1 MSILTLGPAGTYSH
15 RVSLSFSDDI
25 EFRNSVTAIVKDV
38 SDGTFD
44 KGIIPV
50 ENSIEGSVTES
61 LSSLVVHEVAVL
73 EEVVA
78 PIKHA
83 LLAQSTTFDTITSH
97 PQALAQCRNF
107 ITSNYPALK
116 LEPATST
123 ASAIDRATENA
134 SIAAIGHPE
143 SSNEKLK
150 ILAKNIQDQSPNST
164 RFFAI
169 APLQKR
175 QESGEKTSVIIYP
188 QSDYSGLLLKIL
200 QTFADQNI
208 NLTRIESRPSGNKL
222 GDYLFHI
229 DFEASSDESRTS
241 EVFSNLQ
248 SIVSKNGW
256 VRSLGSYNVTHLS

>member
-25 EFRNSVTAIVKDV
+25 VFRNSVTAIVKDV

-61 LSSLVVHEVAVL
+61 LSSLVDHDIAIL

-78 PIKHA
+78 PIQHA
-83 LLAQSTTFDTITSH
+83 LLAQSATFDTITSH

-107 ITSNYPALK
+107 ITSNYPDLK
-116 LEPATST
+116 LEPTTST
-123 ASAIDRATENA
+123 ASGIDRATEDD
-134 SIAAIGHPE
+134 SIAAIGHPQ

-150 ILAKNIQDQSPNST
+150 TLAKNIQDQSSNST
-164 RFFAI
+164 RFFVI
-169 APLQKR
+169 APPTKR
-175 QESGEKTSVIIYP
+175 QKLGEKTSVIIYP
-188 QSDYSGLLLKIL
+188 KSDYSGLLLKIL
-200 QTFADQNI
+200 QTFADQDI

-229 DFEASSDESRTS
+229 DFEASSDESRTL
-241 EVFSNLQ
+241 EVFSNLHA
-248 SIVSKNGW
+248 IVSENGW

>member
-15 RVSLSFSDDI
+15 RVSLSLSDDI

-61 LSSLVVHEVAVL
+61 LSSLVAHEVAVL

-83 LLAQSTTFDTITSH
+83 LLAQSSTFDTITSH

-107 ITSNYPALK
+107 ITSNYPDIK

-123 ASAIDRATENA
+123 ASGIDRAIEDA

-150 ILAKNIQDQSPNST
+150 ILAKNIQDQSSNST

-175 QESGEKTSVIIYP
+175 QTSGEKTSVIIYP
-188 QSDYSGLLLKIL
+188 RSDYSGLLLKIL
-200 QTFADQNI
+200 QTFADQDI

-229 DFEASSDESRTS
+229 DFESSSDENRTS

-248 SIVSKNGW
+248 NIVSKNGW